1 MRTWNLSTKVV
12 VAYSL
17 LIALTAGALTVGLYW
32 QLRTSQ
38 RAAIRDRLQEL
49 VSLAIP
55 QIDSDYHALI
65 VTPQDA
71 EKAYYTINYKRL
83 QNIQSS
89 SEAIERIYTL
99 RQQKNG
105 EFTFVL
111 DYSPSQHNSAFIG
124 EVFKPLPPML
134 KVGLTNIVKPMVE
147 PNIIKNAVGKP
158 ILYGYAP
165 IKDLFGRAD
174 AVLVIELNASS
185 VLQSELHAGIIAL
198 ITFCIILLFTLVVVW
213 WLAHSLVVNPVM
225 ELNIAAKQLAD
236 GKWEQTLRSNRAD
249 ELGELAKSFNYMA
262 SQLQA
267 SFRQLEEYSQ
277 TLEQKVSQ
285 RTNELEQAKQIADRA
300 NHAKSDFLAA
310 MSHEL
315 RTPLNGI
322 LGYAQILQR
331 DEPLTENGRRGV
343 RIIYDC
349 GSHLLTLINDVL
361 DLAKIEAGK
370 MELHP
375 IDFYFPSFLEGVVD
389 ICQIRAKQKAI
400 SFNYQPESQLPKGIK
415 ADEKRLRQVLLN
427 LLSNA
432 IKFTDRGTVTFKVK
446 LIESKP
452 LLSEDSLNQC
462 SLPIHKIRF
471 EVEDTGVGM
480 TPEEQQKIF
489 VPFEQAGESNK
500 QAEGTGLGLAISLNI
515 ISLLDS
521 NIEVNS
527 QFGKGSTF
535 WFEAEF
541 YEAKNWEFSS
551 TTSQKGTIIGYQ
563 GKRRKLLVVDDRWEN
578 RSVMVNLLQPIGF
591 ELLEAND
598 GQEGLKIALNSS
610 PDLIVT
616 DLVMPLMDGFEF
628 MKYLRQ
634 SPQLK
639 DVVILASSASIFE
652 SDQYKSYNAGANA
665 FLPKP
670 IQADGLLELLHKYLQ
685 LNWIYEEY
693 NKSSDLSNSKQITLS
708 QSQQITV
715 QQEEIVPPSLDILES
730 LYQLAKK
737 GDVYK
742 ILEEAAKINE
752 SNSSFTAFTKR
763 LVDLASTFQLKPIQ
777 EFIKQYLIKD

>member
-1 MRTWNLSTKVV
+1 MRSWNLSTKVV

-38 RAAIRDRLQEL
+38 LKAIRDRLQEM

-71 EKAYYTINYKRL
+71 EKPYYTINQKRL
-83 QNIQSS
+83 QNIQSTS
-89 SEAIERIYTL
+89 AAIERIYTL

-105 EFTFVL
+105 QFTFVL
-111 DYSPSQHNSAFIG
+111 EYSPSQQNSALIG
-124 EVFKPLPPML
+124 EVFQPLPPLL
-134 KVGLTNIVKPMVE
+134 KGGLTAIVKPIVE
-147 PNIIKNAVGKP
+147 PNIIKNAAGKP

-174 AVLVIELNASS
+174 AVLVIELDASS
-185 VLQSELHAGIIAL
+185 VLQNEVQAGAIAL
-198 ITFCIILLFTLVVVW
+198 ITFFVILLFTLVVVW
-213 WLAHSLVVNPVM
+213 WLARSLVVHPVI

-236 GKWEQTLRSNRAD
+236 GKWDRTLKSDRAD
-249 ELGELAKSFNYMA
+249 ELGELANSFNYMA
-262 SQLQA
+262 SQLQT

-277 TLEQKVSQ
+277 TLEQKVAQ
-285 RTNELEQAKQIADRA
+285 RTNELEQAKQLADQA
-300 NHAKSDFLAA
+300 NRAKSEFLAA

-375 IDFYFPSFLEGVVD
+375 IDFHFRSFLEGVVD

-400 SFNYQPESQLPKGIK
+400 SFNYQPDEGLPIGIK

-427 LLSNA
+427 LLGNA
-432 IKFTDRGTVTFKVK
+432 IKFTDNGHVTFKVK
-446 LIESKP
+446 LLERESSV
-452 LLSEDSLNQC
+452 SEDTSSNC

-471 EVEDTGVGM
+471 EIEDTGAGM

-489 VPFEQAGESNK
+489 LPFEQVGDTYK
-500 QAEGTGLGLAISLNI
+500 QAEGTGLGLAISLKI

-521 NIEVNS
+521 RIEVRS
-527 QFGKGSTF
+527 QLGKGSTF

-541 YEAKNWEFSS
+541 YEAKNWAVSS
-551 TTSQKGTIIGYQ
+551 KATQKSAIVGYQ
-563 GKRRKLLVVDDRWEN
+563 GRRRKLLVVDDRWEN
-578 RSVMVNLLQPIGF
+578 RSVMVNLLQPLGF
-591 ELLEAND
+591 DIVEAND
-598 GQEGLKIALNSS
+598 GQEGLKIALISP

-616 DLVMPLMDGFEF
+616 DIVMPLMDGFEL
-628 MKYLRQ
+628 MRHLRH

-639 DVVILASSASIFE
+639 DVAILASSASIFE
-652 SDQYKSYNAGANA
+652 SDQYKSYNAGADA

-670 IQADGLLELLHKYLQ
+670 ILAEQILELLHKHLK
-685 LNWIYEEY
+685 LDWVYEEDR
-693 NKSSDLSNSKQITLS
+693 NKLDNSNPKQIVS
-708 QSQQITV
+708 QSNQVTGQP
-715 QQEEIVPPSLDILES
+715 EEMVPPSIEVLDS

-742 ILEEAAKINE
+742 VLEEAVKLKEINP
-752 SNSSFTAFTKR
+752 SFTLFTER
-763 LVDLASTFQLKPIQ
+763 LVELASTFQLKILQ
-777 EFIKQYLIKD
+777 DFIKQYLINN

>member
-1 MRTWNLSTKVV
+1 MRAWNLSTKVV

-38 RAAIRDRLQEL
+38 LKAIRDRLQEL

-65 VTPQDA
+65 VTPLDA
-71 EKAYYTINYKRL
+71 DKPYYTINQKRL
-83 QNIQSS
+83 QNIQST

-99 RQQKNG
+99 RQQQNG
-105 EFTFVL
+105 QFTFVL
-111 DYSPSQHNSAFIG
+111 DYSPSQQNSAFIG
-124 EVFKPLPPML
+124 EVFEPLPPML
-134 KVGLTNIVKPMVE
+134 KAGLTTIVKPIVE

-174 AVLVIELNASS
+174 AILVIELDASS
-185 VLQSELHAGIIAL
+185 VLQSEVQAGVIAL
-198 ITFCIILLFTLVVVW
+198 ITFGIILLFTLVIVW
-213 WLAHSLVVNPVM
+213 WLARSLVVHPVIQ
-225 ELNIAAKQLAD
+225 LNIAAKEIAN
-236 GKWEQTLRSNRAD
+236 GKWEQTLRSDRAD

-262 SQLQA
+262 SQLQT
-267 SFRQLEEYSQ
+267 SFGQLEEYSQ
-277 TLEQKVSQ
+277 TLEEKVAQ
-285 RTNELEQAKQIADRA
+285 RTTELEQSKQIADRA
-300 NHAKSDFLAA
+300 NRAKSDFLAA

-400 SFNYQPESQLPKGIK
+400 SFNYQPDSQLPKGIK

-432 IKFTDRGTVTFKVK
+432 IKFTDNGHVTFQVK

-452 LLSEDSLNQC
+452 LVSEDPVNQC
-462 SLPIHKIRF
+462 LLPIHKIRF
-471 EVEDTGVGM
+471 EVEDTGIGM
-480 TPEEQQKIF
+480 TPEEQEKIF
-489 VPFEQAGESNK
+489 LPFEQFGETYK
-500 QAEGTGLGLAISLNI
+500 QSEGTGLGLAISLRI
-515 ISLLDS
+515 ISLLNS
-521 NIEVNS
+521 KIEVNS
-527 QFGKGSTF
+527 KSGKGSTF

-541 YEAKNWEFSS
+541 YEAKNWADSS
-551 TTSQKGTIIGYQ
+551 ITSQKGTIVGYQ

-578 RSVMVNLLQPIGF
+578 RSVMINLLQPIGF
-591 ELLEAND
+591 EILEAND
-598 GQEGLKIALNSS
+598 GQEGLRIALAYL

-616 DLVMPLMDGFEF
+616 DLVMPLMDGFEL
-628 MKYLRQ
+628 MRYLRQ
-634 SPQLK
+634 SSQLK

-652 SDQYKSYNAGANA
+652 SDRYKSYNAGANA

-670 IQADGLLELLHKYLQ
+670 IQAEQLLELLHKYLKVD
-685 LNWIYEEY
+685 WIYEEG
-693 NKSSDLSNSKQITLS
+693 NKNLELANLETSVVLQSDTITDKQ
-708 QSQQITV
+708 Q
-715 QQEEIVPPSLDILES
+715 EIVPPTTEILES

-742 ILEEAAKINE
+742 IIEEAPKLNE
-752 SNSSFTAFTKR
+752 LNSSLIPFTER
-763 LVDLASTFQLKPIQ
+763 LVELASTFQLKPVQ
-777 EFIKQYLIKD
+777 EFIKQYLSKD